1 MHFNMEAI
9 KIPAIRGKIGNTIY
23 YCTTLTFKQISITV
37 KKVDNELHTANSL
50 KEQIQRSLTDNY
62 MKIKDYIIRREDR
75 FFDSLVLAVYD
86 GDPIWK
92 EVRYDIG
99 DKTYY
104 NVGLLEFSGQEKI
117 FPVDGQHRVEGIRAA
132 LLEREDLGNETISV
146 MFIGHQNTTEG
157 REKSR
162 RIFSTLNRYVKPVRL
177 GDIIAL
183 DEDDIV
189 AIVTRDLLETYPLFI
204 GNRIKASNNKS
215 IPNTDKTAFT
225 SLMTL
230 YECHLVL
237 YKTFISQKD
246 QQAYNKTQISD
257 KLKNRPGDDIINEFY
272 QYLMDF
278 WNCMTSTFE
287 EFRTYINNDSNN
299 PALELRPIDN
309 GGNLFFR
316 PIGLLPF
323 IEAVAKIK
331 MSSQETYYEI
341 INHYAN
347 LNRNVHSDLW
357 DMILWNPRTNKMLMR
372 NQSLVYYLL
381 IKMKNINLLSE
392 KEKRQMINKFATVYN
407 IDVQDAEQRI
417 NEITL

>member
-1 MHFNMEAI
+1 MEPI
-9 KIPAIRGKIGNTIY
+9 KIPAIRGRIGNTIY
-23 YCTTLTFKQISITV
+23 YCTTLTFKQIGEMV
-37 KKVDNELHTANSL
+37 KPVNDELHTANSL

-62 MKIKDYIIRREDR
+62 IRIKEYILNREDR

-86 GDPIWK
+86 GDPMWK
-92 EVRYDIG
+92 EVRYEID
-99 DKTYY
+99 DETYY
-104 NVGLLEFSGQEKI
+104 NVGLLELSGQEKI

-132 LLEREDLGNETISV
+132 LAENDELGDEMISV
-146 MFIGHQNTTEG
+146 MLIGHQNTAEG

-204 GNRIKASNNKS
+204 GDRIKASNNKA

-230 YECHLVL
+230 YDCHLVL

-246 QQAYNKTQISD
+246 KKNYKKYQIDDKRKYRPSD
-257 KLKNRPGDDIINEFY
+257 EIINEFN
-272 QYLMDF
+272 QYLIDF
-278 WNCMTSTFE
+278 WDSMVSTFDE
-287 EFRTYINNDSNN
+287 IRTYINNDSNN
-299 PALELRPIDN
+299 PAIEMRPTDD

-323 IEAVAKIK
+323 VEAVSKIK
-331 MSSQETYYEI
+331 METQETYSEI
-341 INHYAN
+341 INHYSN
-347 LNRNVHSDLW
+347 LNRNVHSDMW
-357 DMILWNPRTNKMLMR
+357 DMILWNPRTNRMLMR

-381 IKMKNINLLSE
+381 LKMINDRLLTE
-392 KEKRQMINKFATVYN
+392 KERTSMISKYATLFN
-407 IDVQDAEQRI
+407 IDLNEAERRI
-417 NEITL
+417 AAITQ

>member
-1 MHFNMEAI
+1 MEAI
-9 KIPAIRGKIGNTIY
+9 KIPAIRGKIGQTVFY
-23 YCTTLTFKQISITV
+23 TTNLTFKQISDIV
-37 KKVDNELHTANSL
+37 RKVNDELHTANSI
-50 KEQIQRSLTDNY
+50 KEQIQRSLTNNY
-62 MKIKDYIIRREDR
+62 IKIKEYIQNREDR

-86 GDPIWK
+86 GDPLWK
-92 EVRYDIG
+92 EIRYEIDGEI
-99 DKTYY
+99 YN

-132 LLEREDLGNETISV
+132 LVEKEDIGDDTISV
-146 MFIGHQNTTEG
+146 ILIGHKNTPEG

-204 GNRIKASNNKS
+204 GDRIKASNNKS
-215 IPNTDKTAFT
+215 IPSTDKTAFT

-237 YKTFISQKD
+237 YKTFISQKE
-246 QQAYNKTQISD
+246 QKKFNKSQIKD
-257 KLKNRPGDDIINEFY
+257 KLKYRPSDEIINEFS
-272 QYLMDF
+272 QYLIEF

-287 EFRTYINNDSNN
+287 EIRIYINNNSDN
-299 PALELRPIDN
+299 PAIELRPANN

-316 PIGLLPF
+316 PIGILPF
-323 IEAVAKIK
+323 VEAVARIK
-331 MSSQETYYEI
+331 MNSQETYNEI
-341 INHYAN
+341 INHYAH
-347 LNRNVHSDLW
+347 LNRNVHSNLW
-357 DMILWNPRTNKMLMR
+357 DMILWNPRTNRMLMR

-381 IKMKNINLLSE
+381 LKMMNVNLLTE
-392 KEKRQMINKFATVYN
+392 KENRQMINKYATIYN
-407 IDVQDAEQRI
+407 ISVQEAEQQI
-417 NEITL
+417 NSITL

>member
-1 MHFNMEAI
+1 MEAI

-23 YCTTLTFKQISITV
+23 YCTTLSFKQVGEMV
-37 KKVDNELHTANSL
+37 KPVNDELHTANSL
-50 KEQIQRSLTDNY
+50 KEQIQRSLTNNFL
-62 MKIKDYIIRREDR
+62 KIKEYILNREDR

-86 GDPIWK
+86 GDPMWK
-92 EVRYDIG
+92 EVRYEIENE
-99 DKTYY
+99 TYY
-104 NVGLLEFSGQEKI
+104 NVGLLELSGQEKI

-132 LLEREDLGNETISV
+132 LAENKEIGDEMISV
-146 MFIGHQNTTEG
+146 MLIGHQNTPEG

-204 GNRIKASNNKS
+204 GDRIKASNNKS
-215 IPNTDKTAFT
+215 IPSTDKTAFT

-237 YKTFISQKD
+237 YKTFISQKE
-246 QQAYNKTQISD
+246 QKKFNKSQIKD
-257 KLKNRPGDDIINEFY
+257 KLKYRPSDEIINEFS
-272 QYLMDF
+272 QHLIEF

-287 EFRTYINNDSNN
+287 EIRIYINNNSDN
-299 PALELRPIDN
+299 PAIELRPAND

-316 PIGLLPF
+316 PIGILPF
-323 IEAVAKIK
+323 VEAVARIK
-331 MSSQETYYEI
+331 MNSQETYNEI
-341 INHYAN
+341 INHYAS
-347 LNRNVHSDLW
+347 LNRNVHSNLW
-357 DMILWNPRTNKMLMR
+357 DMILWNPRTNRMLMR

-381 IKMKNINLLSE
+381 LKMIDVNLLTE
-392 KEKRQMINKFATVYN
+392 KENKQMINKYATIYN
-407 IDVQDAEQRI
+407 ISVQEAEQQI
-417 NEITL
+417 NSITL

>member
-1 MHFNMEAI
+1 MEPI
-9 KIPAIRGKIGNTIY
+9 KIPAIRGKIGNTVY
-23 YCTTLTFKQISITV
+23 YCTTLTFKQVGEMV
-37 KKVDNELHTANSL
+37 KRVNDELHTANSL

-62 MKIKDYIIRREDR
+62 IKIKEYILNREDR

-86 GDPIWK
+86 GDPMWK
-92 EVRYDIG
+92 EVRYEIDNE
-99 DKTYY
+99 TYY
-104 NVGLLEFSGQEKI
+104 NVGLLELSGQEKI

-132 LLEREDLGNETISV
+132 LAESEELGDEMVSV
-146 MFIGHQNTTEG
+146 MLIGHQNTAEG

-204 GNRIKASNNKS
+204 GKRIKASNNKS

-237 YKTFISQKD
+237 YKTYISQKD
-246 QQAYNKTQISD
+246 QKNYKKSQIND
-257 KLKNRPGDDIINEFY
+257 KLKYRPSDEIINEFNN
-272 QYLMDF
+272 YLIEF
-278 WNCMTSTFE
+278 WNGMASTFE
-287 EFRTYINNDSNN
+287 EIRTYIDNNSNN
-299 PALELRPIDN
+299 
-309 GGNLFFR
+309 
-316 PIGLLPF
+316 LLPF
-323 IEAVAKIK
+323 VEAVARIK
-331 MSSQETYYEI
+331 MSSQEAYTEI
-341 INHYAN
+341 INRYAN
-347 LNRNVHSDLW
+347 LNRNVHSDMW
-357 DMILWNPRTNKMLMR
+357 DMILWNPRTKRMLMR

-381 IKMKNINLLSE
+381 INMIDANLMTD
-392 KEKRQMINKFATVYN
+392 KEKRQMVNKYATVYN

-417 NEITL
+417 NAITL

>member
-1 MHFNMEAI
+1 MEAI

-23 YCTTLTFKQISITV
+23 YSTTLTFKQISLMV
-37 KKVDNELHTANSL
+37 KKVDGELHTANSL
-50 KEQIQRSLTDNY
+50 KEQIQRSLSNNY
-62 MKIKDYIIRREDR
+62 IKIKEYILNREDR

-86 GDPIWK
+86 GDPMWT
-92 EVRYDIG
+92 EVRFELENNPYP
-99 DKTYY
+99 

-132 LLEREDLGNETISV
+132 LLENEELEDETISV
-146 MFIGHQNTTEG
+146 MLIGHQNTIEG

-204 GNRIKASNNKS
+204 GNKIKASNNKS

-237 YKTFISQKD
+237 YKTFICQQDQKAYSNSQI
-246 QQAYNKTQISD
+246 ND
-257 KLKNRPGDDIINEFY
+257 KLKYRPDDETITEFNH
-272 QYLMDF
+272 YLVDF
-278 WNCMTSTFE
+278 WNCMATTFE
-287 EFRTYINNDSNN
+287 EIRAYIYNNSDN
-299 PALELRPIDN
+299 PALELRSADN

-323 IEAVAKIK
+323 VEAVSRIK
-331 MSSQETYYEI
+331 KHSRETYSQI
-341 INHYAN
+341 INRYSN
-347 LNRNVHSDLW
+347 INRNVHSNLW
-357 DMILWNPRTNKMLMR
+357 DMILWNPRTKKMIMR

-381 IKMKNINLLSE
+381 IKMIDINILTE
-392 KEKRQMINKFATVYN
+392 KEKSSMKSKYATIFN
-407 IDVQDAEQRI
+407 IDLQAADQRI
-417 NEITL
+417 SEITL

>member
-1 MHFNMEAI
+1 MEAI

-23 YCTTLTFKQISITV
+23 YSTTLTFKQISSMV
-37 KKVDNELHTANSL
+37 KKVDDELHTANSL

-62 MKIKDYIIRREDR
+62 IKIKEYILKREDR

-86 GDPIWK
+86 GDPMWT
-92 EVRYDIG
+92 EVRFEIENNSFP
-99 DKTYY
+99 

-132 LLEREDLGNETISV
+132 LLENKDLEKETISV
-146 MFIGHQNTTEG
+146 MLIGHQNTPEG

-189 AIVTRDLLETYPLFI
+189 AIVTRELLEMYPLFM
-204 GNRIKASNNKS
+204 GNRIKISNSKAMPQS
-215 IPNTDKTAFT
+215 DKEAFT

-230 YECHLVL
+230 YQCHLVL
-237 YKTFISQKD
+237 YKTFISQKEGKN
-246 QQAYNKTQISD
+246 YNNSQIND
-257 KLKNRPGDDIINEFY
+257 KLKYRPEEEIINEFND
-272 QYLMDF
+272 YLIQF
-278 WNCMTSTFE
+278 WNCMKATFNE
-287 EFRTYINNDSNN
+287 INNYINDNSNN
-299 PALELRPIDN
+299 PADELRSVEN

-323 IEAVAKIK
+323 VEAVSRI
-331 MSSQETYYEI
+331 SLTTTNSVDEI
-341 INHYAN
+341 ITNYTN
-347 LNRNVHSDLW
+347 LNRCVHSDIW
-357 DMILWNPRTNKMLMR
+357 DMILWNPRTKRMIMR

-381 IKMKNINLLSE
+381 IKMIDINLLTE
-392 KEKRQMINKFATVYN
+392 KEKSSMKSKYATIFN
-407 IDVQDAEQRI
+407 IDLQEAERRI
-417 NEITL
+417 SEITL

>member
-1 MHFNMEAI
+1 MEAI

-23 YCTTLTFKQISITV
+23 YSTTLTFKQISSMV
-37 KKVDNELHTANSL
+37 KKVDDELHTANSL

-62 MKIKDYIIRREDR
+62 IKIKEYILKREDR

-86 GDPIWK
+86 GDPMWT
-92 EVRYDIG
+92 EVRFEIENNSFP
-99 DKTYY
+99 

-132 LLEREDLGNETISV
+132 LLENKDLEKETISV
-146 MFIGHQNTTEG
+146 MLIGHQNTPEG

-189 AIVTRDLLETYPLFI
+189 AIVTRELLEMYPLFM
-204 GNRIKASNNKS
+204 GNRIKISNSKAMPQS
-215 IPNTDKTAFT
+215 DKEAFT

-230 YECHLVL
+230 YQCHLVL
-237 YKTFISQKD
+237 YKTFISQKEGKN
-246 QQAYNKTQISD
+246 YNNSQIND
-257 KLKNRPGDDIINEFY
+257 KLKYRPEEEIINEFND
-272 QYLMDF
+272 YLIQF
-278 WNCMTSTFE
+278 WNCMKATFDE
-287 EFRTYINNDSNN
+287 INNYINDNSNN
-299 PALELRPIDN
+299 PADELRSVEN

-323 IEAVAKIK
+323 VEAVSRI
-331 MSSQETYYEI
+331 SLTTTNSVDEI
-341 INHYAN
+341 ITNYTN
-347 LNRNVHSDLW
+347 LNRCVHSDIW
-357 DMILWNPRTNKMLMR
+357 DMILWNPRTKRMIMR

-381 IKMKNINLLSE
+381 IKMIDINLLTE
-392 KEKRQMINKFATVYN
+392 KEKSSMKSKYATIFN
-407 IDVQDAEQRI
+407 IDLQEAERRI
-417 NEITL
+417 SEITL